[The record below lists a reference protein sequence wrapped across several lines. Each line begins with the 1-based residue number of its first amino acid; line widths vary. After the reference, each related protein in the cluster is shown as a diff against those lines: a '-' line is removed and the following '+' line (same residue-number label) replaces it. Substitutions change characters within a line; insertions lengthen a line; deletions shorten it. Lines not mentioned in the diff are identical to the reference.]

1 MWMNFTIEGDTLLK
15 YSSIADLII
24 KNVKSPLAILLN
36 IYIEALEDGT
46 IILMSY
52 NGESGIKLELK
63 ANVEETGKITVLS
76 RKLLEILRKLLGKKV
91 VVRTSEL
98 SENEVFIHEEN
109 VENPVFYLN
118 GIPADA
124 YPVFY
129 EFNWENY
136 ITINPLISKELIEY
150 TIFAVSQTS
159 TKPAFTGIYIEEPV
173 DGMLS
178 FVSTDGKRLAFATR
192 KYNEK
197 KGIVNT
203 GVILPENVIRTLHS
217 ALDPDNEVFFSV
229 TMNQAFF
236 KISNIYLCSNLIEG
250 KFPNYKD
257 VIPKNKINSGV
268 IEGEKFLEALETV
281 AVMSDPDTGK
291 TKLELTGGKMV
302 LSAQHSVYGIAREEL
317 TPIEYSGSEISVYLN
332 YKHLLDFLKVARGR
346 NIEFT
351 INSQSSPMVFKI
363 IGDDDYT
370 YIDMPLRSI
379 ED

>member
-1 MWMNFTIEGDTLLK
+1 MWMKFTIEGDTLLK

-76 RKLLEILRKLLGKKV
+76 RKLLEILRKLPGKKV

-178 FVSTDGKRLAFATR
+178 FVSTDGKRLAFLTR

>member
-1 MWMNFTIEGDTLLK
+1 MKFTIEGDILLK

-178 FVSTDGKRLAFATR
+178 FVSTDGKRLAFLTR

-317 TPIEYSGSEISVYLN
+317 TLIEYSGSEISVYLN

>member
-1 MWMNFTIEGDTLLK
+1 MWMKFTIEGDTLLK

>member
-1 MWMNFTIEGDTLLK
+1 MKFTIEGDTLLK

-178 FVSTDGKRLAFATR
+178 FVSTDGKRLAFLTR

-268 IEGEKFLEALETV
+268 IEGEKFLDALETV

>member
-1 MWMNFTIEGDTLLK
+1 MKFTIEGDTLLK

-63 ANVEETGKITVLS
+63 ATVEETGKITVLS
-76 RKLLEILRKLLGKKV
+76 RKLLEILRKLPGKKV

-236 KISNIYLCSNLIEG
+236 KISNVYLCSNLIEG

-268 IEGEKFLEALETV
+268 IEGEKFLDALETV

>member
-1 MWMNFTIEGDTLLK
+1 MKFTIEGDTLLK

-317 TPIEYSGSEISVYLN
+317 KPIEYSGSEISVYLN

>member
-1 MWMNFTIEGDTLLK
+1 MKFTIEGDTLLK

-178 FVSTDGKRLAFATR
+178 FVSTDGKRLAFLTR

>member
-1 MWMNFTIEGDTLLK
+1 MNFTIEGDTLLK

>member
-1 MWMNFTIEGDTLLK
+1 MKFTIEGDTLLK

-76 RKLLEILRKLLGKKV
+76 RKLLEILRKLPGKKV

-178 FVSTDGKRLAFATR
+178 FVSTDGKRLAFLTR